1 MPEAAPVGSKPS
13 QPEDDGMTE
22 TTQQPAVMT
31 VTDPARARILEL
43 RADEEGAE
51 NLALRVE
58 IAGVAGAEFAYDL
71 SFASVDEA
79 DDGDAV
85 YHQGELPV
93 IIPADS
99 VDKMQGAALD
109 LPGDP
114 ATAALVLRNPNRPS
128 PLGDFSGAELTGTVD
143 ERIRQLFEQRLNPA
157 LASHGGYAELVRV
170 EGEKAFITMGGGC
183 QGCAMSALTLVEGIR
198 TAVLDAVPE
207 ITEVVDVTD
216 HSAGT
221 NPFYE

>member
-1 MPEAAPVGSKPS
+1 
-13 QPEDDGMTE
+13 MTE
-22 TTQQPAVMT
+22 TTQQHAVMT

-43 RADEEGAE
+43 RADEENAE

-58 IAGVAGAEFAYDL
+58 IVGVAGAEFAYDL
-71 SFASVDEA
+71 SFAPLDEA
-79 DDGDAV
+79 GEGDAV

-99 VDKMQGAALD
+99 VGRMQGAALD

-114 ATAALVLRNPNRPS
+114 ATAGLVLRNPNRPS
-128 PLGDFSGAELTGTVD
+128 PLGDFSGAELSGTVE

-170 EGEKAFITMGGGC
+170 EGDRALIKMGGGC
-183 QGCAMSALTLVEGIR
+183 QGCAMSQLTLVEGIR
-198 TAVLDAVPE
+198 AAVLEAVPE
-207 ITEVVDVTD
+207 ITEVIDVTD
-216 HSAGT
+216 HAAGT